1 MTEEP
6 LKEKVAVVTGAGRGI
21 GRAIALS
28 LAAGGSKVVV
38 NAQNREGGHADAT
51 AQEIREAGGQAI
63 AYYADISE
71 FEQARKL
78 IHAAVD
84 AFGRVDI
91 LVNNAGVTGWKMPWE
106 MSEEDWDQ
114 VVNVSLKGT
123 FNCTRHACGFMKEQK
138 WGRII
143 NCTSESWIS
152 RAAACHYAAAK
163 AGVVGFTRAVAIDL
177 GPYGVTCNAYAPYAK
192 TDISGPRTIALIETK
207 YKLGKISREDY
218 EWGINPPGPEGIGP
232 LIVYLASDR
241 AFSINGKVFYASGG
255 KIALFSEPVKVK
267 TILKKPGIWSAEE
280 LAEQIPLFFT

>member
-1 MTEEP
+1 MSEKP
-6 LKEKVAVVTGAGRGI
+6 LKCKVALVTGAGRGI
-21 GRAIALS
+21 GKAIATS
-28 LAAGGSKVVV
+28 LAAEGSKVVV
-38 NAQNREGGHADAT
+38 NARNHEGGHAEAT
-51 AQEIREAGGQAI
+51 AREIREAGGRAI
-63 AYYADISE
+63 AHYADVTD

-78 IHAAVD
+78 TQAALD
-84 AFGRVDI
+84 AFGKLDI

-106 MSEEDWDQ
+106 MSEEDWDK
-114 VVNVSLKGT
+114 VISVSLKGT
-123 FNCTRHACGFMKEQK
+123 FNCTRHACGFMKEQRC
-138 WGRII
+138 GRII

-177 GPYGVTCNAYAPYAK
+177 APYGVTCNAYAPYAK

-232 LIVYLASDR
+232 LIAYLASDQ
-241 AFSINGKVFYASGG
+241 ASYINGKVFYASGG

-267 TILKKPGIWSAEE
+267 TILKKLGIWSVQE
-280 LAEQIPLFFT
+280 LAEEIPLFFK